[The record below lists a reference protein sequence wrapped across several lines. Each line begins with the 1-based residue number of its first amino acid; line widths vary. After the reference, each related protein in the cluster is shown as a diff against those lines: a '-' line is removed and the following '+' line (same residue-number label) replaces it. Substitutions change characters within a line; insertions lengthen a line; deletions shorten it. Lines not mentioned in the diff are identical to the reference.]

1 MAPAKARVMSRRRSA
16 AVWALLVLA
25 TLLLLVAS
33 MTVWSKRQLLN
44 SDKFTNSAS
53 KVLANDEIRTTLAS
67 RLVTVF
73 GQRVDLTSQLE
84 QRFPRA
90 ESVVPVVAAA
100 VRNAVSGVVDDFL
113 ASAKAQELWERAVRR
128 AHSAMVNV
136 LEGKDAGAIST
147 SNGDVVLDLR
157 PFISQIATQLGVED
171 RLKKNASPTSGEI
184 VILKSDQLD
193 AAQKGVRVLKAL
205 SILLVILVLALY
217 AVAVY
222 LARGRRRRTL
232 QYVGMG
238 FLVVG
243 VRLILIR
250 RVVGNYIVDSLVN
263 VESSKPA
270 VHNFWLIET
279 DLLRDLAIALLAYG
293 LLFVLAGIVAGP
305 SRAGVGVRRW
315 LAPTFRE
322 RPVLVYSI
330 AAFVFLIVIAWAP
343 TGATRRLVG
352 ILLLGGLIA
361 LGLEV
366 WRRQMLREFPAGGS
380 GPDESPPDAEIALTR
395 R

>member
-1 MAPAKARVMSRRRSA
+1 MAARISGRLRRIITRVPSFRFRPSFGAPGVTSAHPPRVKAAHPESGNAGSMAPAKARVMSRRRSA
-16 AVWALLVLA
+16 AVWTLLVLA

-171 RLKKNASPTSGEI
+171 RLKKNAS
-184 VILKSDQLD
+184 
-193 AAQKGVRVLKAL
+193 
-205 SILLVILVLALY
+205 
-217 AVAVY
+217 
-222 LARGRRRRTL
+222 
-232 QYVGMG
+232 
-238 FLVVG
+238 
-243 VRLILIR
+243 
-250 RVVGNYIVDSLVN
+250 
-263 VESSKPA
+263 
-270 VHNFWLIET
+270 
-279 DLLRDLAIALLAYG
+279 
-293 LLFVLAGIVAGP
+293 
-305 SRAGVGVRRW
+305 
-315 LAPTFRE
+315 
-322 RPVLVYSI
+322 
-330 AAFVFLIVIAWAP
+330 
-343 TGATRRLVG
+343 
-352 ILLLGGLIA
+352 
-361 LGLEV
+361 
-366 WRRQMLREFPAGGS
+366 
-380 GPDESPPDAEIALTR
+380 
-395 R
+395 